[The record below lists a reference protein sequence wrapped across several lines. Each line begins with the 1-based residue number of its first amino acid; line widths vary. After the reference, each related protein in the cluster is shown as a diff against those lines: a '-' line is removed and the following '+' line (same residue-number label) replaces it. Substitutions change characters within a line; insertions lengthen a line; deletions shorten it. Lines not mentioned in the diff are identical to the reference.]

1 MAQAQ
6 AETQVA
12 LLATVVLLLDEEAEH
27 VAEQVLRLC
36 LTLDPLA
43 RARLRILRVTDAGGR
58 LMAAT
63 IVEDQ
68 GALQPAIGMLNAP
81 QDRGDPNA
89 TRLASSSAGPH
100 LKRGAPQVFE
110 QALNGTLQDA
120 LRTTGSDPLNDKGF
134 YLIPN
139 DLAVYL
145 VGRIDSPLLGKVAE
159 ATQNVTRAVAT
170 HTDARRF
177 ALLIS
182 AAPLGEQDLAV
193 TPIRLGARSTP
204 IWQSNALHQPW
215 QQLLPWHSHGGE
227 PPLLYTFI
235 FEAWDEAGR
244 YHDRPQ
250 LHYALAEALFA
261 LFATGMLDHPA
272 LKDALDLSTAA
283 LDGMGLNRVGS
294 IGTSLVTT
302 PTRGM
307 IDFLAHRLAADV
319 LLSRG
324 LLGQE
329 GGVIAPALEPTLKD
343 QARHDSELWLTKIWQ
358 ARLYPNHYALPPRL
372 PPRVLA
378 GKLTTWS
385 SLALSTANPDPT
397 GLFWRWQTRGYPLDD
412 EQYWNFIAQNEFETA
427 TEVRQWETR
436 ADGTFANIEQA
447 IWQDIDQALQ
457 DRARQPEGVERAI
470 GFTRT
475 LRDLLVAEQHRLLQ
489 DGQELRAQLDQ
500 HHRQYE
506 DLVRRA
512 HPADG
517 IPLFP
522 DPPASSEVVRLPRH
536 MEALTHDVTETAF
549 TRVPLPGTLALVGA
563 LLAIFGI
570 FAVPVLGQLPF
581 VAHGPEVVRHLF
593 SGSQRAVAG
602 ATTLF
607 VIFGLVAIMPFARWR
622 ELRRWQRHLAEERT
636 LLHLARA
643 KAYEHAQVL
652 QIIANLILRLNQE
665 RDALLGWASQ
675 IQLTANGLNETAA
688 RLAQEYQAS
697 APLARDIFVVRG
709 QIWEGRN
716 PDELYDQVRQRQP
729 EPALILGFLRHVQT
743 HAGGIDQALR
753 SHTLAHLALE
763 YLYGVLRQDTAE
775 LPFAAWNATTAA
787 DALDRAIQ
795 AARIPMQ
802 PHQAGRPLG
811 YFGALVAHPSV
822 AWLPRLTETRS
833 VVFLRGP
840 APQWCFIARVQTRAP
855 YPLIH

>member
-1 MAQAQ
+1 MVQTQ

-12 LLATVVLLLDEEAEH
+12 LLATVVLLLDDEAEQ
-27 VAEQVLRLC
+27 VAAQVLRLC

-43 RARLRILRVTDAGGR
+43 RARLRILRVQDAGGR

-63 IVEDQ
+63 VVEEQ
-68 GALQPAIGMLNAP
+68 GALQPVPDASFMVQA
-81 QDRGDPNA
+81 DSDPNA
-89 TRLASSSAGPH
+89 TRQASSAGPG
-100 LKRGAPQVFE
+100 LKHGTPQAFE
-110 QALNGTLQDA
+110 QALNSTLQDA
-120 LRTTGSDPLNDKGF
+120 LRTTGSDPLGDKGF

-145 VGRIDSPLLGKVAE
+145 VGRIDTPILAKVAE
-159 ATQNVTRAVAT
+159 ATQNVTRAIAT

-182 AAPLGEQDLAV
+182 AAPVGEQDLAV

-215 QQLLPWHSHGGE
+215 QQILPWHSHGGE

-244 YHDRPQ
+244 FHDRPQ

-272 LKDALDLSTAA
+272 FKDALDLSTAA

-329 GGVIAPALEPTLKD
+329 GGIIAPTLEPTLKD
-343 QARHDSELWLTKIWQ
+343 QARQDGERWLTEIWQ
-358 ARLYPNHYALPPRL
+358 KKLYPNHYALPPRL
-372 PPRVLA
+372 PPRVQD
-378 GKLTTWS
+378 GKLTTWTP
-385 SLALSTANPDPT
+385 LALSTANPDPT
-397 GLFWRWQTRGYPLDD
+397 GIFWRWQTRNYPLAED
-412 EQYWNFIAQNEFETA
+412 QYWNFIVQNEFEST
-427 TEVRQWETR
+427 TEVQQWEAR
-436 ADGTFANIEQA
+436 AAGGYATLEQA
-447 IWQDIDQALQ
+447 IWQEIDQALQ
-457 DRARQPEGVERAI
+457 QRALQPEGVERAI
-470 GFTRT
+470 GFTRVM
-475 LRDLLVAEQHRLLQ
+475 RDLLVAEQHRLLQ

-506 DLVRRA
+506 DLVLRA

-522 DPPASSEVVRLPRH
+522 DPPERSNIVRLPRH
-536 MEALTHDVTETAF
+536 LEALTHDVTETAF
-549 TRVPLPGTLALVGA
+549 TRVPLPATLALMA
-563 LLAIFGI
+563 LLVALVGY
-570 FAVPVLGQLPF
+570 FAGPVVGQLPF
-581 VAHGPEVVRHLF
+581 IAHGPDGLRQLFTGPQQHL
-593 SGSQRAVAG
+593 AG
-602 ATTLF
+602 MGGLLL
-607 VIFGLVAIMPFARWR
+607 IFGLVSLFPFARGR

-643 KAYEHAQVL
+643 KAFEHAQVL
-652 QIIANLILRLNQE
+652 QIIANLIQRLNQE
-665 RDALLGWASQ
+665 RDQLLGWASQ
-675 IQLTANGLNETAA
+675 IQLTANGLNDTAA
-688 RLAQEYQAS
+688 RLAQDYQAS
-697 APLARDIFVVRG
+697 APLARDIFVAQG

-716 PDELYDQVRQRQP
+716 PDELYDQVRQRQT
-729 EPALILGFLRHVQT
+729 EPALILGFLHHVQT
-743 HAGGIDQALR
+743 HAGGVNQALR
-753 SHTLAHLALE
+753 THTLAHLSLE
-763 YLYGVLRQDTAE
+763 YLYGILRRDTAD
-775 LPFAAWNATTAA
+775 LPFASWKAATAE

-811 YFGALVAHPSV
+811 QFNALVAHPSV
-822 AWLPRLTETRS
+822 AWLPRLSETRK
-833 VVFLRGP
+833 VAFLPGP
-840 APQWCFIARVQTRAP
+840 APQWCFIARVQTRAQ